1 MIIRIA
7 TRGSALS
14 LRQTKIVMDRILE
27 FNKDVEFKLI
37 IVKTTGDI
45 NLTKPLYEIGVK
57 GIFEREVNQAVL
69 RGEADVAVHS
79 LKDMPAQISSDL
91 ILAMT
96 PPRDDPRDAL
106 VSVKQYT
113 VDTLP
118 PNSTVGTSSLRRRGF
133 LLSLRHDVEVK
144 PIRGNVDTRIRK
156 LNNGEYDALIMAAAG
171 LKRLNINAYVNEIS
185 PELMPPAPGQGI
197 IGVVARRDRDDL
209 ISVLRRSSS
218 EEAFKEAMAERAF
231 LSRIG
236 AGCHVPLGGL
246 ASLDGDYID
255 FTYGVVDP
263 DGVEKFIN
271 SIRVNARDPEEA
283 GKAAAEDLLRNA
295 RELVARLL
303 KQA

>member
-14 LRQTKIVMDRILE
+14 IKQTRIVMDRILE

-37 IVKTTGDI
+37 IVKTTGDV
-45 NLTKPLYEIGVK
+45 NLSKPLYEIGVK

-79 LKDMPAQISSDL
+79 LKDMPAQISNDL
-91 ILAMT
+91 VLAMT

-106 VSVKQYT
+106 VSLRQYN

-118 PNSTVGTSSLRRRGF
+118 PKSTVGTSSLRRRGF
-133 LLSLRHDVEVK
+133 LLSLRRDINVK

-156 LNNGEYDALIMAAAG
+156 LKDNEYDALIMAIAG
-171 LKRLNINAYVNEIS
+171 LERLSISVNVSEIS

-197 IGVVARRDRDDL
+197 IGVVARRDREDL
-209 ISVLRRSSS
+209 IKVLRRSND
-218 EEAFKEAMAERAF
+218 EETFKEAAAERAF

-246 ASLDGDYID
+246 ALLDGEHIN
-255 FTYGVVDP
+255 FTYGIVDP
-263 DGVEKFIN
+263 DGFEKFIN
-271 SIRVNARDPEEA
+271 SIRLNAVDPEEA
-283 GKAAAEDLLRNA
+283 GKLAAEDLLRNA
-295 RELVARLL
+295 RGLVARLL
-303 KQA
+303 KHT

>member
-14 LRQTKIVMDRILE
+14 LKQTKIVMDRILE

-37 IVKTTGDI
+37 IVKTTGDVD
-45 NLTKPLYEIGVK
+45 LSKPLYEIGVK

-79 LKDMPAQISSDL
+79 LKDMPAQISNDL
-91 ILAMT
+91 TLVMT
-96 PPRDDPRDAL
+96 PPRDNPRDAL
-106 VSVKQYT
+106 VSLRQYT

-118 PNSTVGTSSLRRRGF
+118 LNSIVGTSSLRRRGF
-133 LLSLRHDVEVK
+133 LLSLRRDVTVK

-171 LKRLNINAYVNEIS
+171 LERLSINANVSEIS

-209 ISVLRRSSS
+209 IKVLRRSSD
-218 EEAFKEAMAERAF
+218 EETFKEAAAERAF

-246 ASLDGDYID
+246 ALLDDGYFD

-271 SIRVNARDPEEA
+271 STRIDARNPEEA
-283 GKAAAEDLLRNA
+283 GRVAAEDLLRNA
-295 RELVARLL
+295 RGLVARLL
-303 KQA
+303 KYS

>member
-14 LRQTKIVMDRILE
+14 LKQAKIVMDRILE

-45 NLTKPLYEIGVK
+45 NLAKPLYEIGVK
-57 GIFEREVNQAVL
+57 GIFEKEVNQAVL

-79 LKDMPAQISSDL
+79 LKDVPAQISDNL
-91 ILAMT
+91 TLVMT

-118 PNSTVGTSSLRRRGF
+118 PNSIVGTSSLRRRGF
-133 LLSLRHDVEVK
+133 LLSLRRDVEVK

-171 LKRLNINAYVNEIS
+171 LERLNINAHVSEIS

-209 ISVLRRSSS
+209 INVLRRSND
-218 EEAFKEAMAERAF
+218 EETFKEAIAERAF

-246 ASLDGDYID
+246 ASLNGDYID
-255 FTYGVVDP
+255 FTYGIVDP
-263 DGVEKFIN
+263 NGVEKFIN
-271 SIRVNARDPEEA
+271 SIRINARDPEEA
-283 GKAAAEDLLRNA
+283 GNAAAEDLLRNA
-295 RELVARLL
+295 HGLVAKLL
-303 KQA
+303 KYA